1 MKHQVIL
8 QAIGDNASGKSFLL
22 EKIRDFLTKEGFK
35 VNDKSLK
42 ENHKIIVLN
51 EH

>member
-1 MKHQVIL
+1 MKHQVKI
-8 QAIGDNASGKSFLL
+8 QALGNNASGKSFLL
-22 EKIRDFLTKEGFK
+22 ERIRDFLIKEGFK